1 MLAYILKR
9 IIFFMIPTLIL
20 ISILSFII
28 IELPPG
34 DYLTSYIS
42 RLQQAG
48 QSINEEEIEGLKKQ
62 FDLDKPMYI
71 RYFKWIV
78 GGMLRGDFGYSFG
91 WQKPVSEVIREKLFL
106 TLIISL
112 VSLLF
117 CWVIAFPIGLYSAVK
132 QFSLGDYF
140 FTFIGFLGLSIPAFL
155 IALILMFLSYKYF
168 GISIGGLFS
177 PEYLQAAWSW
187 DKLVDFTKHI
197 WIPVIVIGAPGTAGL
212 IRIMRNNL
220 LDELSKPYV
229 TTARAKGLKEIKIL
243 FKYPVRLALIP
254 FIGTAGWQ
262 LPQIISNSAIVS
274 VVLSLPTTGPVLLR
288 ALKNQDMYLSGTLI
302 MFLAFLTVIGT
313 LVSDILLVMIDPRI
327 KYS

>member
-1 MLAYILKR
+1 
-9 IIFFMIPTLIL
+9 MIPTLLL
-20 ISILSFII
+20 ISIFSFVMIQ
-28 IELPPG
+28 LPPG

-42 RLQQAG
+42 NLQQAG
-48 QSINEEEIEGLKKQ
+48 QPISVEQIEGLKRQ
-62 FDLDKPMYI
+62 FDLDKPMHI

-78 GGMLRGDFGYSFG
+78 GGVFRGDFGYSFG
-91 WQKPVSEVIREKLFL
+91 WQRPVSEVIGKKLFL

-112 VSLLF
+112 LSLLF
-117 CWVIAFPIGLYSAVK
+117 CWIIAFPIGIYSAVK

-155 IALILMFLSYKYF
+155 LALILMFLGYKYF

-177 PEYLQAAWSW
+177 PGYLQAAWSW
-187 DKLVDFTKHI
+187 GKLVDLAKHI
-197 WIPVIVIGAPGTAGL
+197 WLPVIVIGAPGTAGL

-229 TTARAKGLKEIKIL
+229 TTARAKGLKESKIL
-243 FKYPVRLALIP
+243 FKYSVRLALIP
-254 FIGTAGWQ
+254 FISTAGWQ

-274 VVLSLPTTGPVLLR
+274 VVISLPTVGPTLLR
-288 ALKNQDMYLSGTLI
+288 ALKTQDMYLSGTLV
-302 MFLAFLTVIGT
+302 MFLAFLTVFGT

-327 KYS
+327 KYT